1 MKKSFGA
8 KTLIFPT
15 PTWVVGVYGPDGR
28 ANAMTVAWGGIC
40 CSSPPM
46 LAVSLRKATFSYQCI
61 LDRKAFTVNVPS
73 EDQAAVAD
81 YFGLVSGRSTDK
93 FAATGLTPVRA
104 GTVDAPA
111 IEEFPMVVECR
122 LAHAIEL
129 GLHTQFV
136 GEILDVRC
144 EEALLNEAGVPD
156 PARVRPVVYAP
167 EARAYYGLGA
177 RLGAAFSMGKALEK

>member
-15 PTWVVGVYGPDGR
+15 PAWVVGTYGPDGR
-28 ANAMTVAWGGIC
+28 ANAMTAAWGGIC

-46 LAVSLRKATFSYQCI
+46 LAVSLRKATYSYQSI

-81 YFGLVSGRSTDK
+81 YFGLVSGRNTDK

-104 GTVDAPA
+104 LTVDAPV

-122 LAHAIEL
+122 LAQAIEL

-144 EEALLNEAGVPD
+144 EEALLNETGIPD
-156 PARVRPVVYAP
+156 PAKVRPVVYAP
-167 EARAYYGLGA
+167 EVRTYHGLGGI
-177 RLGAAFSMGKALEK
+177 LGQAFSMGKALAK